1 MPAIAWNM
9 KPQAPFAARGRKL
22 RHRWRP
28 LELAAMIA
36 GFVVFW
42 PIGLAVLGWKMN
54 WFGFGAWVDAKFGTN
69 RMAAGARTGWTCGG
83 REPGPEGDLGRD
95 SGNSAFE
102 AWKEGEF
109 ARLQAEYEA
118 LSQRQRE
125 FEAFLQHLREAKD
138 REEFERFMKDRQAQE
153 RAAAPAKSDE
163 GVGQ

>member
-1 MPAIAWNM
+1 MPAIAWNTN
-9 KPQAPFAARGRKL
+9 PEGPFAGCSRKQ

-28 LELAAMIA
+28 LELVAMIA
-36 GFVVFW
+36 GFVLFW
-42 PIGLAVLGWKMN
+42 PVGLAVLGWKLN
-54 WFGFGAWVDAKFGTN
+54 WFGFGTWFDAKFGTD
-69 RMAAGARTGWTCGG
+69 RRAAGERAAWGCSRHD
-83 REPGPEGDLGRD
+83 RGPDHDPSRD

-138 REEFERFMKDRQAQE
+138 REEFERFMKDRQTQD
-153 RAAAPAKSDE
+153 RAAAPGKSDE
-163 GVGQ
+163 GAAR